1 MRTLNLLEKMI
12 GDMTNLKGILYNII
26 MKNNKTTINQEI
38 DKPKH
43 YSSKSGRDV
52 IEWCEDFNLMN
63 NAYVFNI
70 FKYLS
75 RAGKKENNSELQDAL
90 KAKVYLD
97 RYIDKLESNK

>member
-1 MRTLNLLEKMI
+1 MI

>member
-1 MRTLNLLEKMI
+1 M
-12 GDMTNLKGILYNII
+12 KGILYNII
-26 MKNNKTTINQEI
+26 MKNNKTIINQEI

-52 IEWCEDFNLMN
+52 IDWCEDFNLME

-97 RYIDKLESNK
+97 RYIEKLESNK

>member
-1 MRTLNLLEKMI
+1 METSIATM
-12 GDMTNLKGILYNII
+12 
-26 MKNNKTTINQEI
+26 NKTAITQEI
-38 DKPKH
+38 EHPKH

-52 IEWCEDFNLMN
+52 IDWCEDFGLMQ

-75 RAGKKENNSELQDAL
+75 RAGKKSGNSELQDAL

-97 RYIDKLESNK
+97 RYIDSIKNHR

>member
-1 MRTLNLLEKMI
+1 
-12 GDMTNLKGILYNII
+12 MTNLKGILYNII

-43 YSSKSGRDV
+43 YSSKSGHDV
-52 IEWCEDFNLMN
+52 IDWCEDFNLME

-97 RYIDKLESNK
+97 RYIEKLRG